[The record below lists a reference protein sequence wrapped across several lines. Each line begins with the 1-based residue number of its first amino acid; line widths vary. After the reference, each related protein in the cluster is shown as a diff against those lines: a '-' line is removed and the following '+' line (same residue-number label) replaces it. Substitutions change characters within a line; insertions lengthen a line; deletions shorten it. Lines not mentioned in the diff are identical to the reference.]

1 MLPQHF
7 RYQGIVG
14 SQSTHNFCLIGYTSE
29 IFTIPSLI
37 NNNLLEW
44 LTELRET
51 LNYIHELLKNKIN
64 DTDEQPDEV
73 IHRLGVSQVEEV
85 LSL

>member
-1 MLPQHF
+1 MGL
-7 RYQGIVG
+7 
-14 SQSTHNFCLIGYTSE
+14 T
-29 IFTIPSLI
+29 
-37 NNNLLEW
+37 NLLEW